1 MFGGRTPPARRGG
14 CQPVPEPSAG
24 KDPGVGVSA
33 PSEEPAQPGGVVI
46 IVGRSWL
53 PLFAYLLMTE
63 AIPDGDVVL
72 LVGRPAEATRT
83 LTSTVL
89 RSGAG
94 RVIVS
99 DEPLE
104 PGNERLV
111 TQLLGG
117 RVARLVVSAS
127 DHLTEQHTARSLA
140 LHLGVPVVG
149 ATCGGPGW
157 VGPGVP
163 LFSGS
168 PDQRPGMA
176 MRLARVLAGEVVDAL
191 RTEGGEA
198 GAR

>member
-1 MFGGRTPPARRGG
+1 MAEAPAGQDTG
-14 CQPVPEPSAG
+14 APAP
-24 KDPGVGVSA
+24 A
-33 PSEEPAQPGGVVI
+33 PSEQPAQPGGVVVV
-46 IVGRSWL
+46 VGRSWL
-53 PLFAYLLMTE
+53 PLFTYLLMTE

-72 LVGRPAEATRT
+72 LIGRPAEATRT
-83 LTSTVL
+83 LTSTVV

-99 DEPLE
+99 DEPVE

-176 MRLARVLAGEVVDAL
+176 MRLTRALAGEVVEAL
-191 RTEGGEA
+191 RAEGGEA
-198 GAR
+198 GDP